1 MISYIF
7 KSAKK
12 NNTII
17 FFNKGNYEKIKTL
30 KKKGIILIKS
40 DLNKNKVFDLKVI
53 LKKLYILGT
62 RNLLIEGGD
71 KLTKS
76 LIKERLVDN
85 FYLFQSQ
92 KKISKIRP
100 YKNFSSLE
108 ILNKKYMKKFANNLR
123 MVKDTITIYKK
134 KNV

>member
-1 MISYIF
+1 MLNQQ
-7 KSAKK
+7 KK

-71 KLTKS
+71 KLSKN

-92 KKISKIRP
+92 KKISKIRS

-108 ILNKKYMKKFANNLR
+108 ILNKKYKKKFANNLR

>member
-1 MISYIF
+1 MKKWF
-7 KSAKK
+7 DQKCKSL
-12 NNTII
+12 NNRR
-17 FFNKGNYEKIKTL
+17 KQL
-30 KKKGIILIKS
+30 SQL
-40 DLNKNKVFDLKVI
+40 
-53 LKKLYILGT
+53 KLYTFGI
-62 RNLLIEGGD
+62 RSLLIEGGD

-76 LIKERLVDN
+76 LIKEKLIDN

-92 KKISKIRP
+92 KKISKIRF

-108 ILNKKYMKKFANNLR
+108 ILNKKYKKKFANNLR

>member
-1 MISYIF
+1 MLV
-7 KSAKK
+7 KL
-12 NNTII
+12 NLN
-17 FFNKGNYEKIKTL
+17 
-30 KKKGIILIKS
+30 KKKL
-40 DLNKNKVFDLKVI
+40 FDLKVI
-53 LKKLYILGT
+53 LKKLYTFGI
-62 RNLLIEGGD
+62 RSLLIEGGD

-76 LIKERLVDN
+76 LIKEKLIDN

-92 KKISKIRP
+92 KKLSKTRS

-108 ILNKKYMKKFANNLR
+108 ILNQKYKKKFANNLR

>member
-1 MISYIF
+1 MLNQQ
-7 KSAKK
+7 KK

-40 DLNKNKVFDLKVI
+40 NLNKKKVFDLKVI
-53 LKKLYILGT
+53 LKKLFILGT

-85 FYLFQSQ
+85 FYLFKSK

-108 ILNKKYMKKFANNLR
+108 ILNKKYKKKFANNLR